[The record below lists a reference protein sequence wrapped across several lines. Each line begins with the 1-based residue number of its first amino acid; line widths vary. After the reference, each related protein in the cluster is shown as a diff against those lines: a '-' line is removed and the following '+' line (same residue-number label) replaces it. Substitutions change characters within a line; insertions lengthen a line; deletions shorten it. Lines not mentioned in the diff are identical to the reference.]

1 VTLTLASLDTVVLA
15 AFVAFCRIGACFM
28 LMPGFSSVRV
38 PMNVRLFV
46 AVAVS
51 FALLVH
57 LWDQIVP
64 FIDTRPIMLLP
75 MIVSELLIGA
85 LIGIVARFYLLAL
98 QFIGSAIAMFA
109 GFGGMPGNAIEEPD
123 AQTPV
128 GAIISLTALLLL
140 FILGFHHQIIEALV
154 TSYRVAP
161 VNVFFDPQS
170 ALIDLADTISE
181 SFLVVLRLGS
191 PFVAYGILV
200 NLATGFINK
209 LSPQIPV
216 YFISLPFVI
225 AGALV
230 LMYLAFPTM
239 LALFA
244 EGFADVTI
252 AR

>member
-1 VTLTLASLDTVVLA
+1 MTLTIASLDTVVLA

-28 LMPGFSSVRV
+28 LMPGFSSMRV

-57 LWDQIVP
+57 LWDQIAP
-64 FIDTRPIMLLP
+64 FIDKRPVVLLP
-75 MIVSELLIGA
+75 MIVSELLIGS
-85 LIGIVARFYLLAL
+85 LIGLVARFYMLAL
-98 QFIGSAIAMFA
+98 QFIGAAIAMFS
-109 GFGGMPGNAIEEPD
+109 GFSGTPGISIEEADVQSPI
-123 AQTPV
+123 
-128 GAIISLTALLLL
+128 GAMISLAALLLM
-140 FILGFHHQIIEALV
+140 FILGFHHQIIAALV

-170 ALIDLADTISE
+170 ALTDLADTISE

-216 YFISLPFVI
+216 YFISLPFVV

-230 LMYLAFPTM
+230 LMYLSFPTM

-244 EGFADVTI
+244 DSFADVTI